1 MNTAAL
7 APVGEGEPGAVA
19 AWCCSSSLGH
29 RPVRANGKKPG
40 NEANLVAP
48 PTPRAT
54 NHDSDWD
61 QGTRQR
67 WKHSSAKHKGL

>member
-19 AWCCSSSLGH
+19 AWWCCSSSLGP

-48 PTPRAT
+48 PTPRT
-54 NHDSDWD
+54 
-61 QGTRQR
+61 GTEGRQR